1 MYDENYKPDI
11 PSTEELSSAYKAAN
25 EILEK
30 ENCRILRENTSL
42 KMRNLELETEKE
54 ELVTNNLNLMA
65 AVAEL
70 SAEIERLK
78 ENLRGMPFAD
88 S

>member
-1 MYDENYKPDI
+1 MK
-11 PSTEELSSAYKAAN
+11 
-25 EILEK
+25 
-30 ENCRILRENTSL
+30 
-42 KMRNLELETEKE
+42 NLELETEKK

-70 SAEIERLK
+70 SSEIERLK
-78 ENLRGMPFAD
+78 ENQWGMPFAD